1 MDVATAL
8 GELSAAGS
16 EQTRKTYR
24 RHGAPE
30 PLFGVSFAT
39 LRALAKRIGA
49 DHALACGLWDTG
61 NTDARCLAALI
72 ADPAQLTAAT
82 ADAWAAATRYHTIID
97 LVAGVVARAP
107 IALERM
113 AQWVGADED
122 HVARCGWSVMAQ
134 LAQHDGAIAD
144 AAFTPYLAVIERR
157 IHDAPNS
164 TREGMNR
171 ALIAIGGRSDALAA
185 PAIAAARRIGPV
197 TVDHGDTACET
208 PDAAS
213 YIAKTRAHQAQKSA
227 RKAPKPAAKKA
238 PAPKPAA
245 KKAPAPKPAAKKPA
259 PKPAPKP
266 ATKKPAPKPAA
277 KKRR

>member
-39 LRALAKRIGA
+39 LRAMAKRIGV
-49 DHALACGLWDTG
+49 DHALAIGLWDTG

-72 ADPAQLTAAT
+72 ADPAQLTVAT
-82 ADAWAAATRYHTIID
+82 ADAWASATRYHTVID
-97 LVAGVVARAP
+97 LVAGVVARSP

-113 AQWVGADED
+113 AQWVGSDED
-122 HVARCGWSVMAQ
+122 HVARCGWTVMAQ
-134 LAQHDGAIAD
+134 LAQHDRAIAD

-164 TREGMNR
+164 SREGMNS
-171 ALIAIGGRSDALAA
+171 ALIAIGGRSDALAE
-185 PAIAAARRIGPV
+185 PAIAAARRIGEV
-197 TVDHGDTACET
+197 VVDHGDTACQT
-208 PDAAS
+208 
-213 YIAKTRAHQAQKSA
+213 
-227 RKAPKPAAKKA
+227 
-238 PAPKPAA
+238 
-245 KKAPAPKPAAKKPA
+245 
-259 PKPAPKP
+259 
-266 ATKKPAPKPAA
+266 
-277 KKRR
+277 

>member
-245 KKAPAPKPAAKKPA
+245 KKPA

>member
-39 LRALAKRIGA
+39 LRAMAKRLGV
-49 DHALACGLWDTG
+49 DHALAIGLWDTG

-72 ADPAQLTAAT
+72 ADPAQLTEAT
-82 ADAWAAATRYHTIID
+82 ADAWAAATRYHTVID
-97 LVAGVVARAP
+97 LVAGVVARSP

-113 AQWVGADED
+113 ARWVGADDE
-122 HVARCGWSVMAQ
+122 HVARCGWTVMAQ
-134 LAQHDGAIAD
+134 LAQHDRAIAD

-164 TREGMNR
+164 AREGMNT
-171 ALIAIGGRSDALAA
+171 ALIAIGGRSDALAE
-185 PAIAAARRIGPV
+185 PAIAAARRIGEV
-197 TVDHGDTACET
+197 VVDHGDTACQT
-208 PDAAS
+208 PDAAT
-213 YIAKTRAHQAQKSA
+213 YIAKVRAHQAKQVAAKPKV
-227 RKAPKPAAKKA
+227 KAKAAAKPKPKPAAK
-238 PAPKPAA
+238 PKP
-245 KKAPAPKPAAKKPA
+245 KS
-259 PKPAPKP
+259 
-266 ATKKPAPKPAA
+266 AA